1 MRFDFKIK
9 YKPRENNPINGL
21 LQRLD
26 YAKGFKTGDSKQMI
40 DILLPILQ
48 NKLWV

>member
-9 YKPRENNPINGL
+9 YKLRENNFVN
-21 LQRLD
+21 RLSQQLN
-26 YAKGFKTGDSKQMI
+26 YAKGFKIRKRKQII

-48 NKLWV
+48 NKL